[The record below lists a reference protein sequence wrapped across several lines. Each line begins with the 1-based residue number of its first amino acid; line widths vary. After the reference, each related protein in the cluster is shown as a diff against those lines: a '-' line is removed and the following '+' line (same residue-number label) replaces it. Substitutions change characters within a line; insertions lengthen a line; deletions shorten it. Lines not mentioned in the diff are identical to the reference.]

1 MHINFVF
8 ETLSPLL
15 FAVRSPFSLRLRNRI
30 SDEGL
35 AKNGT
40 RVGLFHVISELN
52 LRFASSYVVQYVAFN
67 LNDLKHPDYVDLL
80 KHFASR
86 GKSLFARQTFPASR
100 RELIMHGSAN

>member
-8 ETLSPLL
+8 ETLL
-15 FAVRSPFSLRLRNRI
+15 RSAFCSTQSFSLRLRNRI

-52 LRFASSYVVQYVAFN
+52 LHFASSYVVQYVAFN

-86 GKSLFARQTFPASR
+86 GKSLFARQTLPASL

>member
-15 FAVRSPFSLRLRNRI
+15 FAVRGPSSLRLRNRI

-52 LRFASSYVVQYVAFN
+52 LHFASSYVVQYVAF
-67 LNDLKHPDYVDLL
+67 KHVDLL
-80 KHFASR
+80 KHFAMQ
-86 GKSLFARQTFPASR
+86 GKSLFARQTLPASL